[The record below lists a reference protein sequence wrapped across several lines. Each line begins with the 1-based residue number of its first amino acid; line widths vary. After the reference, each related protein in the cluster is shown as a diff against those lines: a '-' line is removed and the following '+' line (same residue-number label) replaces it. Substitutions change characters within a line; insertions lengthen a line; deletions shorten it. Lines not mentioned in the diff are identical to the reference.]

1 MKEDKIDVLTL
12 SFWKKEI
19 KDLCTPT
26 FWKIVFVVITVLGLY
41 SLVMRFVGGL
51 GAVAAINDNFPW
63 GLWTGLNKLG
73 CVGLAGGG
81 FVICGAVHIFNLEKY
96 KPIVK
101 PTVLV
106 SLLGYLFFG
115 IALTLDLGL
124 PWRIWH
130 PVIFWNPHSFL
141 FEIAWCVILYLTVL
155 CLEFLPVVLEK
166 FRMKRT
172 MKFLHFFEIGIV
184 IAGIVL
190 STLHQSSLGSM
201 FLITPTKLHPFW
213 YTVFVPLFFYISAIG
228 VGLSMIIFTSFMSYR
243 TWGKTIKFDVLN
255 GVAKAA
261 ACVFFFYFIMK
272 IYDYSS
278 NHVWHYFAEPG
289 GEKWAVIFE
298 LLLGVIIPMCMFASS
313 KVRRNKMLMFVTS
326 LIAIVG
332 FMANRVN
339 ITITG
344 MQVDGISGLSYVPHY
359 HEIIISIA
367 LFAWAIV
374 IFALIVKYLPVYGD
388 PHKEGNHESDDHLTH
403 SWERW

>member
-1 MKEDKIDVLTL
+1 MKEELKSLFKP
-12 SFWKKEI
+12 S
-19 KDLCTPT
+19 
-26 FWKIVFVVITVLGLY
+26 FWKIVFVVITIFGLY
-41 SLVMRFVGGL
+41 SLVIRFMYGL
-51 GAVAAINDNFPW
+51 GSSAAINDHFPW

-73 CVGLAGGG
+73 CVALAGGG

-96 KPIVK
+96 KSIVR

-155 CLEFLPVVLEK
+155 CLEFAPVVLEK
-166 FRMKRT
+166 FKMKKL

-213 YTVFVPLFFYISAIG
+213 YTIFVPLFFYLSAIG
-228 VGLSMIIFTSFMSYR
+228 VGLAMIIFTSFMSHR
-243 TWGKTIKFDVLN
+243 TWGKEINYDILK

-272 IYDYSS
+272 IYDYSI
-278 NHVWHYFAEPG
+278 NGVWKYFCEPG
-289 GEKWAVIFE
+289 GEKWAVLFE
-298 LLLGVIIPMCMFASS
+298 LVIGVVIPMCMFASS
-313 KVRRNKMLMFVTS
+313 KVRSSKMLMFITS
-326 LIAIVG
+326 LCAIVG
-332 FMANRVN
+332 VMANRVN
-339 ITITG
+339 IAITG
-344 MQVDGISGLSYVPHY
+344 MTVGGVSGIDYVPFY
-359 HEIIISIA
+359 HEIIISIF

-374 IFALIVKYLPVYGD
+374 CFALIVKFFPVYD
-388 PHKEGNHESDDHLTH
+388 TPKTEHA
-403 SWERW
+403 